1 MAVLP
6 PELAGART
14 SAPFVRGVRR
24 LPSSPQAP
32 LPRPGVPRGTDA
44 GSGAPSHPR
53 LPGPC
58 ITRARGSAPVSEVAA
73 CPWGASPLSC
83 RLPEPPALCDL
94 FPRAP
99 AGSFR
104 PGQHGLFRAPPT
116 WLVCAGRR
124 HAVRA
129 STLRPLP
136 HACVPPPQ
144 TSLSPTFR
152 SFLPPG
158 PRPASPAAHNRPRAR
173 LCSSLGDLCC
183 PPEGVTRPR
192 PTPTARVSHPRL
204 LSKAPLFVIT
214 PPAPTNRAL
223 PPGRTQPP
231 PTAVGVDGGA
241 GARGAVVWAACRA
254 ARSRALGQLV
264 FEPSRTAPAGRRRVA
279 GLRR

>member
-32 LPRPGVPRGTDA
+32 LPRPGVPRGTYA

-104 PGQHGLFRAPPT
+104 PGQHGVFISCSSDVAGVCWAPTRGSHIYTPPPPT
-116 WLVCAGRR
+116 CL
-124 HAVRA
+124 RA
-129 STLRPLP
+129 STSDVFVTHLP
-136 HACVPPPQ
+136 IFPP
-144 TSLSPTFR
+144 SR
-152 SFLPPG
+152 S
-158 PRPASPAAHNRPRAR
+158 PAS
-173 LCSSLGDLCC
+173 
-183 PPEGVTRPR
+183 
-192 PTPTARVSHPRL
+192 
-204 LSKAPLFVIT
+204 
-214 PPAPTNRAL
+214 
-223 PPGRTQPP
+223 
-231 PTAVGVDGGA
+231 
-241 GARGAVVWAACRA
+241 
-254 ARSRALGQLV
+254 
-264 FEPSRTAPAGRRRVA
+264 
-279 GLRR
+279 

>member
-1 MAVLP
+1 M
-6 PELAGART
+6 
-14 SAPFVRGVRR
+14 
-24 LPSSPQAP
+24 
-32 LPRPGVPRGTDA
+32 
-44 GSGAPSHPR
+44 
-53 LPGPC
+53 
-58 ITRARGSAPVSEVAA
+58 SEVAA

-94 FPRAP
+94 FPRAL

-104 PGQHGLFRAPPT
+104 PGQHGLFRAAPT

-158 PRPASPAAHNRPRAR
+158 PRPASPAAHNRPRAC

-204 LSKAPLFVIT
+204 LSKAPVCYHT
-214 PPAPTNRAL
+214 SCTHK
-223 PPGRTQPP
+223 PGSSPWS
-231 PTAVGVDGGA
+231 D
-241 GARGAVVWAACRA
+241 AAA
-254 ARSRALGQLV
+254 SHSR
-264 FEPSRTAPAGRRRVA
+264 RRGRRSKCERGGGLGGVPGSSLACSGSARV
-279 GLRR
+279 

>member
-1 MAVLP
+1 M
-6 PELAGART
+6 
-14 SAPFVRGVRR
+14 
-24 LPSSPQAP
+24 
-32 LPRPGVPRGTDA
+32 
-44 GSGAPSHPR
+44 
-53 LPGPC
+53 
-58 ITRARGSAPVSEVAA
+58 
-73 CPWGASPLSC
+73 
-83 RLPEPPALCDL
+83 
-94 FPRAP
+94 
-99 AGSFR
+99 
-104 PGQHGLFRAPPT
+104 

-173 LCSSLGDLCC
+173 LCSSLRDLCC
-183 PPEGVTRPR
+183 PLEGVTRPR

-231 PTAVGVDGGA
+231 PTAVAWTEEQVREGRWSGRRAGQLARVLWASLCLSPAAPLPRDGGGSLGCA
-241 GARGAVVWAACRA
+241 GEVTMILDNV
-254 ARSRALGQLV
+254 
-264 FEPSRTAPAGRRRVA
+264 SRTCATS
-279 GLRR
+279 